1 MPNIRHILFHSIQ
14 RPTRGQYLAALLAV
28 TACGTSASPPA
39 DGFIRDSDGRAWILR
54 GVNLAGS
61 HKNSPYTDPFTQ
73 PDYTRLHDDWGMTGI
88 RFLITWSAIEPTE
101 GTYDDAYLDWVRS
114 RIEMADAAGLGVVID
129 MHQDVYGEGFGFD
142 GAPAWACDAT
152 NYMGFVP
159 MQPWGINYADSH
171 VMACFD
177 ALWADPSKLV
187 AAWKHVAE
195 RLADEPAI
203 IGFDPIN
210 EPSWGSYAVATFEKD
225 KLQPY
230 YESAIAAVRAA
241 APHWLAFV
249 EPSNLRYLGF
259 STSLHEFK
267 DTGIVYA
274 PHLYDVQAEQNAMF
288 DPSHAQD
295 LIDTAAD
302 YQREAT
308 DIGGALWIGEYGGQA
323 VDPQIAAYLD
333 ADYTGAA
340 AMSAGSMYWAYDE
353 GGAYSLLDTSDHE
366 VPAIVGPVVRP
377 APARVAGTP
386 LGWTFDPA
394 TSEFTFQWKP
404 DARIKEP
411 TTIMIPARSY
421 PAGYTV
427 DCGGCQ
433 VTMGSDLELSG
444 VTGNLASVT
453 VRP

>member
-1 MPNIRHILFHSIQ
+1 MKRALLVAV
-14 RPTRGQYLAALLAV
+14 LAA
-28 TACGTSASPPA
+28 CGSDAASPS
-39 DGFIRDSDGRAWILR
+39 DGFVHDSAGRAWILR
-54 GVNLAGS
+54 GVNLAGA
-61 HKNSPYTDPFTQ
+61 HKNAPYTDAFTQ
-73 PDYTRLHDDWGMTGI
+73 ADYVRLHDDWGMTGI

-101 GTYDDAYLDWVRS
+101 GTYDDAYLDWVRQ
-114 RIEMADAAGLGVVID
+114 RIEWADAAGLGVVLD

-142 GAPAWACDAT
+142 GAPTWSCDAAS
-152 NYMGFVP
+152 YMGFVP

-187 AAWKHVAE
+187 AAWQHVAE

-203 IGFDPIN
+203 IGFDPLN
-210 EPSWGSYAVATFEKD
+210 EPSWGSYGVATFERD

-230 YESAIAAVRAA
+230 YEQAIAAVRTA

-288 DPSHAQD
+288 DPAHAQD
-295 LIDTAAD
+295 LIDTVAD

-308 DIGGALWIGEYGGQA
+308 NIGGALWIGEYGGQA
-323 VDPQIAAYLD
+323 TDPQIATYLG
-333 ADYTGAA
+333 ADYDAAA

-353 GGAYSLLDTSDHE
+353 GGAYSLLDATGQE

-377 APARVAGTP
+377 APDRVAGKP
-386 LGWTFDPA
+386 LGWSFDPA
-394 TSEFTFQWKP
+394 TLVFTFSWEADGKIT
-404 DARIKEP
+404 AP
-411 TTIMIPARSY
+411 TTIRIPARTY

-427 DCGGCQ
+427 SCVNCK
-433 VTMGSDLELSG
+433 VVMGDDLELYTVHGTGST
-444 VTGNLASVT
+444 VTISPGL
-453 VRP
+453 